1 MNRIDVGDLR
11 GADHMRNVEV
21 TLAAAR
27 RADTHRLV
35 GEPHVQR
42 IAVSL
47 RIHRDRRDPQ
57 LLARAN
63 HPQRDLPAVS
73 YKYFVEHDGC
83 RLLLAARTH
92 SEKRPAG
99 LHRLSAL
106 PKKPPEFPPAF

>member
-1 MNRIDVGDLR
+1 
-11 GADHMRNVEV
+11 MRNVEV

-83 RLLLAARTH
+83 RLLLAAPTH
-92 SEKRPAG
+92 SEQRLTVLPWLSVLHKNPQGFPA
-99 LHRLSAL
+99 S
-106 PKKPPEFPPAF
+106 